1 VAVFLCFPVTWPDKL
16 IGMLPEIFNS
26 ITENIFRYFEEKKI
40 KLKNT
45 KVLADLAWKTKH
57 LRIELMRFGHQPIS
71 KNFQHGSLP
80 DKALYAFTFFIIA
93 DIPNYSDCLQF
104 TELIC
109 DYFDKKPF
117 IQLQINEKE
126 FEVAVSSL
134 ELTMEELNQFWM
146 AQKQPHKPIL
156 FYHARISEI

>member
-1 VAVFLCFPVTWPDKL
+1 MTVFLCFPVPWADKI

-26 ITENIFRYFEEKKI
+26 IGENIFIYFEEKKV

-45 KVLADLAWKTKH
+45 KILPDVAWKTKH
-57 LRIELMRFGHQPIS
+57 LRIELMRFGHQPNS

-104 TELIC
+104 TELI
-109 DYFDKKPF
+109 
-117 IQLQINEKE
+117 
-126 FEVAVSSL
+126 
-134 ELTMEELNQFWM
+134 
-146 AQKQPHKPIL
+146 
-156 FYHARISEI
+156 